1 MRVQILDFV
10 DGARAARGLAV
21 IIDVF
26 RAFSLEPYA
35 AAAGARLLPVAEPE
49 HALELKR
56 RHPDWLVAGERNARR
71 LPGFD
76 YGNSPHE
83 ITSRPLKG
91 ITVVHTTHAGTQGLV
106 NAHGADAVLTGSLV
120 NAAAIVRYAR
130 RLAPAV
136 VSIVRMGHKAQVRCI
151 EDDVCAQILSARL
164 LDEPVDEAALIALL
178 PESPAAQKFLDPQ
191 ATYAP
196 IEDLA
201 LCMALDRFDFVLR
214 LMPPDAEGLRFVERI
229 DV

>member
-1 MRVQILDFV
+1 MRIDVLDFV
-10 DGARAARGLAV
+10 EGARAARGLAI

-49 HALELKR
+49 RALELR
-56 RHPDWLVAGERNARR
+56 RLHPDWLVAGERNARR

-76 YGNSPHE
+76 YGNSPYE
-83 ITSRPLKG
+83 ITRRPLTG

-106 NAHGADAVLTGSLV
+106 NAADADSVVTGSLV

-130 RLAPAV
+130 ALAPPV
-136 VSIVRMGHKAQVRCI
+136 VSIVRMGHKAEVRCV
-151 EDDVCAQILSARL
+151 EDDVCAEILHARL
-164 LDEPVDEAALIALL
+164 GNRVIDEAALLARL
-178 PESPAAQKFLDPQ
+178 PDSPAAQKFLDPE

-196 IEDLA
+196 LEDLA

-214 LMPPDAEGLRFVERI
+214 LLPPDAEGLRFMQRI

>member
-91 ITVVHTTHAGTQGLV
+91 VTVVHTTHAGTQGLV
-106 NAHGADAVLTGSLV
+106 NAHGADAVLTAAHCVFRRDGNGGGSFYSRLDF
-120 NAAAIVRYAR
+120 AA
-130 RLAPAV
+130 
-136 VSIVRMGHKAQVRCI
+136 G
-151 EDDVCAQILSARL
+151 
-164 LDEPVDEAALIALL
+164 
-178 PESPAAQKFLDPQ
+178 KFPFTGETF
-191 ATYAP
+191 AFRP
-196 IEDLA
+196 
-201 LCMALDRFDFVLR
+201 LR
-214 LMPPDAEGLRFVERI
+214 Q
-229 DV
+229 

>member
-1 MRVQILDFV
+1 MQIQILDFV
-10 DGARAARGLAV
+10 EGARAARGLAV
-21 IIDVF
+21 VIDVF

-49 HALELKR
+49 RALELKR
-56 RHPDWLVAGERNARR
+56 LHPDWLVAGERNARR

-83 ITSRPLKG
+83 LTSRPLHG
-91 ITVVHTTHAGTQGLV
+91 VTVVHTTHAGTQGLV
-106 NAHGADAVLTGSLV
+106 AAEGADNVITGSLV

-130 RLAPAV
+130 RLAPSV
-136 VSIVRMGHKAQVRCI
+136 VSIVRMGHKAQVRCV
-151 EDDVCAQILSARL
+151 EDDVCAEILAARL
-164 LDEPVDEAALIALL
+164 CGRAIDEVALL
-178 PESPAAQKFLDPQ
+178 ARLPDSPAAQKFLDPQ

-196 IEDLA
+196 LEDLA
-201 LCMALDRFDFVLR
+201 LCMAIDRFDFVLR
-214 LMPPDAEGLRFVERI
+214 LLPPDAQGLRFIERI